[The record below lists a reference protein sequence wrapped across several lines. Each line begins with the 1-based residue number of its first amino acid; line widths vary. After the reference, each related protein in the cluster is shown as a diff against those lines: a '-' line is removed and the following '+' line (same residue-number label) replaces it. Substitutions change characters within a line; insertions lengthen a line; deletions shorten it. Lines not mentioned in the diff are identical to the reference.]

1 MKVMINHSRS
11 VASELWQKKWWNKFR
26 AMFFTI
32 WSLFDAWWLHH
43 LMSLNLWSRTTQS
56 NKLCWN
62 LNIYIYIYMCVCV
75 CVERER
81 ERERESHEKY
91 HNFLHNLP
99 YCWVVSGENVDLTN
113 PLYFF
118 RQLFFYR
125 KNKSDQPFLTWSK
138 LMSWI
143 DSTVVE

>member
-1 MKVMINHSRS
+1 MKVMVNHSRS
-11 VASELWQKKWWNKFR
+11 VISELWPKKWWNKFR
-26 AMFFTI
+26 AMFFTN

-43 LMSLNLWSRTTQS
+43 LMSSNLRSRTTHS

-62 LNIYIYIYMCVCV
+62 LNIYVCV
-75 CVERER
+75 C
-81 ERERESHEKY
+81 RERESHEKY

-125 KNKSDQPFLTWSK
+125 KNRSDQPFLTWSK

-143 DSTVVE
+143 DSTVIE